1 MTYQG
6 SPSEDEMN
14 QSRILVVEDDDDIAQ
29 LLAITMK
36 KAGFDV
42 AISDNGYEALN
53 LIRKHPPDLLI
64 LDLMI
69 PGIDGLEVCK
79 AMKRDPRTAAVP
91 VLIVTARGEEIDRI
105 IGLEL
110 GADDYVVKPF
120 SPRELLL
127 RVRAILR
134 RVGYEYQPAAVFK
147 KSGLEI
153 DFEGH
158 RVNLEGQEIAL
169 TATEFKLL
177 SELANNQG
185 KVLNREQLLDRV
197 WGYHFEGYART
208 VDTHIRRLRQKL
220 LACADWI
227 ETVRGVGYRFRG

>member
-1 MTYQG
+1 LTYQG

-14 QSRILVVEDDDDIAQ
+14 QSKILVVEDDDDIAQ

-36 KAGFDV
+36 KAGFEV
-42 AISDNGYEALN
+42 AVTDNGYEALN
-53 LIRKHPPDLLI
+53 LIRRNPPDLLI

-134 RVGYEYQPAAVFK
+134 RAGYEYQPAAIFK

-158 RVNLEGQEIAL
+158 RVNLEGQEITL

-220 LACADWI
+220 LTCADWI

>member
-127 RVRAILR
+127 RVRGILR

>member
-1 MTYQG
+1 LTYQG

-127 RVRAILR
+127 RVRGILR